1 MSDFDKR
8 LSQLL
13 SEEDEAYIA
22 DAVDEQGFYTTVFK
36 SLQGQGSGMRILSW
50 VGIFIFSALLLI
62 SIWQF
67 FQAET
72 VREQI
77 LFASLAIMLNSAQ
90 IAMKLWFNMQLNRRI
105 ITQELRR
112 LQLVMTKASFDSQ

>member
-1 MSDFDKR
+1 MSDFDHK
-8 LSQLL
+8 LKELL
-13 SEEDEAYIA
+13 SEDDEAFIA
-22 DAVDEQGFYTTVFK
+22 DAVDEQGYYASVFQ
-36 SLQGQGSGMRILSW
+36 SLKGQGSGMRILSW
-50 VGIFIFSALLLI
+50 VGIFIFSALLLV

-72 VREQI
+72 VRNQI

-90 IAMKLWFNMQLNRRI
+90 IAMKLWFNMQLNRRV

-112 LQLVMTKASFDSQ
+112 LQLAVTKASAEA

>member
-8 LSQLL
+8 LMELL

-22 DAVDEQGFYTTVFK
+22 DAVDEQGYYTSVFK
-36 SLQGQGSGMRILSW
+36 SLKGQGSGMRILSW
-50 VGIFIFSALLLI
+50 VGIFIFSGLLLLA
-62 SIWQF
+62 IWQF
-67 FQAET
+67 FQAVS

-77 LFASLAIMLNSAQ
+77 LFASLAVMLNSAQ
-90 IAMKLWFNMQLNRRI
+90 IALKLWFNMQLNRRA

-112 LQLVMTKASFDSQ
+112 LQLVVTKASVNS

>member
-13 SEEDEAYIA
+13 SEEDEAFIA
-22 DAVDEQGFYTTVFK
+22 DAVDEQGYYASVLK
-36 SLQGQGSGMRILSW
+36 SLKGQGSGMRVLSW
-50 VGIFIFSALLLI
+50 VGIFIFSALLFI

-67 FQAET
+67 LQAET
-72 VREQI
+72 VRDQI

-112 LQLVMTKASFDSQ
+112 LQLVMTKASF

>member
-8 LSQLL
+8 LTELL
-13 SEEDEAYIA
+13 NEDDEAYIA
-22 DAVDEQGFYTTVFK
+22 DAVDEQGYYASVFK
-36 SLQGQGSGMRILSW
+36 SLKGQGSGMRVLSW
-50 VGIFIFSALLLI
+50 VGIFIFSALLFV

-72 VREQI
+72 VRDQI
-77 LFASLAIMLNSAQ
+77 LFASLAVMLNSAQ
-90 IAMKLWFNMQLNRRI
+90 IALKLWFNMQLNRRV

-112 LQLVMTKASFDSQ
+112 LQLVVTKSTAKG

>member
-72 VREQI
+72 VRDQI